1 MRTTSK
7 LLGVVCAGWV
17 ALSLGAPH
25 AGATT
30 SDHADSRWSS
40 SESSHQSYEPEH
52 ESNDFDLGLVKDWFD
67 GLDKHKEDGCDNQCD
82 HEDKKWE
89 HKDDGCDWCNH
100 DKGHDGDWNGHDGDK
115 SEHDGD
121 DWNGHNGDD
130 KWEHEGDRKWDDH
143 DGCDSKCDHGGDDW
157 KQGGKDDECHDRCD
171 QDGKEPVKVI
181 VIVKPFP
188 EKGHEDGCES
198 KCDHDSGDW
207 NKGDDEWNKGG
218 DNCDPCEHDGTWND
232 GGDTWENS
240 DHGKWDDCEKDECHS
255 SDCDQHDRCDR
266 SDCEHQSDCEHS
278 DRCPDDCQKDDC
290 QDGGPFGGPHMQIP
304 VVGGLLG

>member
-67 GLDKHKEDGCDNQCD
+67 GLDKHKEEGCDNQCD
-82 HEDKKWE
+82 HDKWDRGGYDKEGHDDGWKRDGD
-89 HKDDGCDWCNH
+89 KDRHDDNWKRDDDKNRHDGCDWCDH
-100 DKGHDGDWNGHDGDK
+100 DKGHDG
-115 SEHDGD
+115 

-171 QDGKEPVKVI
+171 QDGKEPVR
-181 VIVKPFP
+181 
-188 EKGHEDGCES
+188 
-198 KCDHDSGDW
+198 
-207 NKGDDEWNKGG
+207 
-218 DNCDPCEHDGTWND
+218 
-232 GGDTWENS
+232 
-240 DHGKWDDCEKDECHS
+240 S
-255 SDCDQHDRCDR
+255 S
-266 SDCEHQSDCEHS
+266 SS
-278 DRCPDDCQKDDC
+278 
-290 QDGGPFGGPHMQIP
+290 
-304 VVGGLLG
+304 